1 MNGHEKVLQLLI
13 ESKADVTI
21 ADLDGNTPL
30 HCAILLEGGDESIIV
45 RNLIVQKLINANAEV
60 NAIDKYGNS
69 PLYWAT
75 IKEYIQI
82 VEMLVEANA
91 DVNIQN
97 MYRERP
103 IDTVS
108 DNEELKAILSK
119 VQRKVPQLVAESNSS
134 ISRENYFIYDL

>member
-1 MNGHEKVLQLLI
+1 
-13 ESKADVTI
+13 
-21 ADLDGNTPL
+21 
-30 HCAILLEGGDESIIV
+30 
-45 RNLIVQKLINANAEV
+45 
-60 NAIDKYGNS
+60 
-69 PLYWAT
+69 
-75 IKEYIQI
+75 
-82 VEMLVEANA
+82 MLVEANA